1 MKRASA
7 FTRLLCRKDKRPLK
21 QINVEIEN
29 FRCKEKGSDGGASGY
44 DFDGYRRRGVSGG
57 VAAARPLRD
66 FDWPVRFHLF
76 LSFLFCFVV
85 YQWTAVNDKRLKGC
99 YLKWGSAIPL
109 VRGYETQKRR
119 ASLQSRLGVEQKQE
133 EEEEFC

>member
-1 MKRASA
+1 MLKLKTSDAKKKGVTAARAVMISMA
-7 FTRLLCRKDKRPLK
+7 
-21 QINVEIEN
+21 IAA
-29 FRCKEKGSDGGASGY
+29 G
-44 DFDGYRRRGVSGG
+44 GVSGG

-85 YQWTAVNDKRLKGC
+85 YQWTAVNDKRLRGC

-119 ASLQSRLGVEQKQE
+119 ASLQSRLRVEQKQE

>member
-44 DFDGYRRRGVSGG
+44 DFDGYRRRGGQRWRGG
-57 VAAARPLRD
+57 
-66 FDWPVRFHLF
+66 
-76 LSFLFCFVV
+76 
-85 YQWTAVNDKRLKGC
+85 G
-99 YLKWGSAIPL
+99 
-109 VRGYETQKRR
+109 ET
-119 ASLQSRLGVEQKQE
+119 SEGL
-133 EEEEFC
+133 